1 MAIARNKPTRN
12 PDGSA
17 VVLPSRTGAYGEAY
31 VQSVAPPRFS
41 LADEGSYFIA
51 QNPTYGTALTAH
63 AAPAI
68 ADTDTKPVIHLFNA
82 GPTALWLDFIWL
94 QGTIANASATSV
106 GFAAYVDAKG
116 STARTSGGTA
126 ITPVNVNAGSSTATA
141 VTMYAGAVIAAP
153 TSSRRVMQRTIRPY
167 IGVALDQ
174 YTFSFGNGIN
184 SLNTPILLASGVA
197 NIHTACGP
205 LVVPA
210 GGNLMF
216 CQISP
221 SGASTAATF
230 ELEIGW
236 TER

>member
-1 MAIARNKPTRN
+1 MAIARSKPTRN

-31 VQSVAPPRFS
+31 VQPVAPPRFA
-41 LADEGSYFIA
+41 LADEGSYFSA
-51 QNPTYGTALTAH
+51 QNATYGTAITAH

-68 ADTDTKPVIHLFNA
+68 ADTNTKPFIHMFNA
-82 GPTALWLDFIWL
+82 GPTSVWLDYIWL

-106 GFAAYVDAKG
+106 GWAAYVDALG
-116 STARTSGGTA
+116 TTSRTGAGTA

-141 VTMYAGAVIAAP
+141 VTMFAGAVTAVSA
-153 TSSRRVMQRTIRPY
+153 SSRRVMQRTIRPY

-184 SLNTPILLASGVA
+184 SLNTAILLASGVA
-197 NIHTACGP
+197 NIHTASGP
-205 LVVPA
+205 IVIPS

-221 SGASTAATF
+221 SGAATAATF
-230 ELEIGW
+230 EFEVGW
-236 TER
+236 SER